1 MGCRKI
7 TQLKVASSILAP
19 SIRIQK
25 IHKAKHEA
33 QGWTYQWCIT
43 IHRCSKKKN
52 NHSRKTFAS
61 LMPNRVWLAHPG
73 GYVLRLFQCNK
84 LVRLGVQIK
93 QLWISAGTIFI
104 GALKVAEKITQIIVA
119 SNQRSEYHNS
129 AIRPPKTPK
138 RNEGKGTRASQT
150 TIPNDFFTAQLKVQ
164 GWVNMDVTSLML
176 WAKQRED
183 CEERKKIE
191 SRSTENVSWSD

>member
-33 QGWTYQWCIT
+33 RGWAYQWCIT
-43 IHRCSKKKN
+43 IHRCSKKN

-93 QLWISAGTIFI
+93 QLWISAGTIFFST
-104 GALKVAEKITQIIVA
+104 LKVAEKKTQIIVA
-119 SNQRSEYHNS
+119 LNHDLERHNS
-129 AIRPPKTPK
+129 AICARKK
-138 RNEGKGTRASQT
+138 NKGKGMRASQT

-164 GWVNMDVTSLML
+164 GWVNMDVTSLIL

-183 CEERKKIE
+183 FEERKKIE